1 MVERNDSSMEY
12 IMSRAELASPGTD
25 WETSWRRARMKGL
38 GSEATSFLWK
48 LLHRLLPTEQR
59 LARILPNSAQ
69 TCKYCPTPATADLE
83 HCFFSCVKTI
93 YVGRYLLTAIRQH
106 EPAVTPA
113 GLLRLE
119 LQEEGEKEL
128 PLVWITAHTLLYM
141 WTTRASG
148 RVVDLYLTRSML
160 ETKVNLLRE
169 TRYANAVNL
178 MNEILEDLM

>member
-1 MVERNDSSMEY
+1 
-12 IMSRAELASPGTD
+12 MSP
-25 WETSWRRARMKGL
+25 
-38 GSEATSFLWK
+38 
-48 LLHRLLPTEQR
+48 
-59 LARILPNSAQ
+59 
-69 TCKYCPTPATADLE
+69 PATADLE
-83 HCFFSCVKTI
+83 HCFFSCVKTGD
-93 YVGRYLLTAIRQH
+93 VGGSLLTAIRQH

-119 LQEEGEKEL
+119 FQEEGDKEL

-141 WTTRASG
+141 WTTRVSG

-178 MNEILEDLM
+178 INKILEDLM